1 MYAEDTIA
9 AIATARGPGGIG
21 IVRVSGPLAEKIA
34 AALFIPDRR
43 GDWESHR
50 LYPGCMLDSDGTTID
65 AAMAVIMHQPH
76 SYTGEDVL
84 ELHCHGSP
92 VVLERTLHAVLQA
105 GARPATRGEFSK
117 RAFLN
122 GKIDLVQAEA
132 IADLVN
138 ARSPAVARG
147 AVDQFFGC
155 LSRFLEEL
163 RTELIDAKAKLE
175 ARIDFSDEDMAFDD
189 NQLPSLVAGVATRVE
204 QLLQTYRH
212 GRLLRNGIHVAI
224 VGRPNVGKSSLLNA
238 LLGENRAI
246 VTATPGTTRDVIEEN
261 TTFEEIEIVLSDTAG
276 LRDAPTD
283 VEQIGVDRAK
293 QVAQTA
299 DIRLV
304 VLDRALPPDAPDEW
318 FDVDH
323 TIAVL
328 NKIDLPCAW
337 RDEDVEQLRQKCP
350 VVEVSA
356 TEFDGLDDLRGAVL
370 ARIGELPSAELP
382 VLTRTRHRDALGKAL
397 ESLRL
402 VSAALKENIPVDL
415 AAVDLQAALDH
426 IGSVTGAVSS
436 EDVLDAIFAE
446 FCVGK

>member
-34 AALFIPDRR
+34 ATIFVPDRR
-43 GDWESHR
+43 GEWQSHR
-50 LYPGCMLDSDGTTID
+50 LYPGRMLDSDGTTID
-65 AAMAVIMHQPH
+65 AAMAVIMRQPR

-92 VVLERTLHAVLQA
+92 VVLERTLQAALQA
-105 GARPATRGEFSK
+105 GARPATAGEFSK
-117 RAFLN
+117 QAFLN

-132 IADLVN
+132 IADLVS

-147 AVDQFFGC
+147 AADQFFGC
-155 LSRFLEEL
+155 LSRYLEDL
-163 RTELIDAKAKLE
+163 RAELIDVKAKLE
-175 ARIDFSDEDMAFDD
+175 AQIDFSDEDIAFDD
-189 NQLPSLVAGVATRVE
+189 SQLPSLVVGVATRVE

-212 GRLLRNGIHVAI
+212 GRLLRSGIHVAI

-246 VTATPGTTRDVIEEN
+246 VTSTPGTTRDVIEEN
-261 TTFEEIEIVLSDTAG
+261 AAFEGIEIVLSDMAG
-276 LRDAPTD
+276 LRDAPTE

-328 NKIDLPCAW
+328 NKIDLPSAW

-356 TEFDGLDDLRGAVL
+356 TEFEGLEDLRGAVL
-370 ARIGELPSAELP
+370 AEIGEMPSAELP
-382 VLTRTRHRDALGKAL
+382 VLTRTRHRDALAKAL

-402 VSAALKENIPVDL
+402 VSAALQENMPVDL